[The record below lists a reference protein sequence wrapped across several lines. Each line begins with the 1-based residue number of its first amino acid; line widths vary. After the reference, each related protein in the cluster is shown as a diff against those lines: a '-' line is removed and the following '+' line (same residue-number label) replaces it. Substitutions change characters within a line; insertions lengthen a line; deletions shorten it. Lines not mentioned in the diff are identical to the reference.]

1 MPEPKRGKKEKAVS
15 FDMPSKMA
23 LEMIYHIDSVK
34 KANGRFVEENQ
45 MKIEVQEDSP
55 IIEQAGETDA
65 E

>member
-34 KANGRFVEENQ
+34 KANGRFVEEN
-45 MKIEVQEDSP
+45 
-55 IIEQAGETDA
+55 
-65 E
+65 